1 MNNVLDFLINLNLLK
16 GKRRRGWDIHNIENG
31 ETTAEHIFH
40 LTFLVWIIGERKED
54 INMERAIKIAM
65 VHDICE
71 AYAPDLTSYDAL
83 SIKEGEEINEEEL
96 GKTIP
101 EKGRPTTEQRK
112 RMQEVKERLEED
124 GLIKLISPLSS
135 SFKDEIFDLWQEYEK
150 GMTAEGR
157 FVKQADKLINLLQGM
172 EYYKKY
178 GKIEHELWI
187 RRGKEVIDDPLLLE
201 LLGEIEKKI
210 E

>member
-1 MNNVLDFLINLNLLK
+1 MNNILDFLINLNLLK
-16 GKRRRGWDIHNIENG
+16 GKRRRGWHIHDIENG

-40 LTFLVWIIGERKED
+40 LIFLVWIIGEKRDD
-54 INMERAIKIAM
+54 IDTERAIKIAM

-83 SIKEGEEINEEEL
+83 SIKEGEEINREEL
-96 GKTIP
+96 GKNIP

-112 RMQEVKERLEED
+112 RLQEVKEKLEEE
-124 GLIKLISPLSS
+124 GLIKLIKPLQN

-150 GMTAEGR
+150 GITAEGR

-187 RRGKEVIDDPLLLE
+187 RRGKEVIDDPSLLE